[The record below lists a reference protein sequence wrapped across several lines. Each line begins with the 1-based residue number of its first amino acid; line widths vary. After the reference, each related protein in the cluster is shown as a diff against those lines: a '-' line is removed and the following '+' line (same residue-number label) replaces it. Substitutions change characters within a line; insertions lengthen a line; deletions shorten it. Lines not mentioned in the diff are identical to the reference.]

1 MRIEGTVEL
10 VEAGESDLYFA
21 SRPRGHQI
29 EAHASPQSEV
39 IENRQYLERQFS
51 SVAEKFSGRDVP
63 RPRHWGG
70 YRLIP
75 ERLEF
80 WQEGANRLHDR
91 ISYRC
96 RPDGN
101 WLRERLAP

>member
-1 MRIEGTVEL
+1 ML
-10 VEAGESDLYFA
+10 AAGESDLYFA

-29 EAHASPQSEV
+29 ATHASPQSVV
-39 IENRQYLERQFS
+39 IDNRQYLEQQFT
-51 SVAEKFSGRDVP
+51 SVAGKFAGQDVP

-80 WQEGANRLHDR
+80 WQEGEHRLHDR
-91 ISYRC
+91 ISYR
-96 RPDGN
+96 RDPAGN